1 MDYQKAYYHLFN
13 TMTDCIRLL
22 QQAQQEMEELAC
34 QSSPGVLL
42 SFSPA
47 NEGKERN

>member
-22 QQAQQEMEELAC
+22 QQAQQDMEELAC
-34 QSSPGVLL
+34 QSSPAALL
-42 SFSPA
+42 PFSP
-47 NEGKERN
+47 ESKGEERN

>member
-22 QQAQQEMEELAC
+22 QQAQQDMEELAC
-34 QSSPGVLL
+34 QSSSATLL
-42 SFSPA
+42 PFSPRD
-47 NEGKERN
+47 EGEERN

>member
-22 QQAQQEMEELAC
+22 QQAQQEMEEWAC
-34 QSSPGVLL
+34 QTPTLGTLL
-42 SFSPA
+42 PFP
-47 NEGKERN
+47 NEKKGKS

>member
-22 QQAQQEMEELAC
+22 QQAQQAMEELAC
-34 QSSPGVLL
+34 QTPSPGMLL
-42 SFSPA
+42 SFP
-47 NEGKERN
+47 N